1 MSKFILVYYGGGEIT
16 SPEQGAAH
24 MAAWQ
29 AWMQG
34 LGEAVVDPGMPA
46 GASKTVS
53 AEGVVDG
60 GEVSGITV
68 LQADTMAAAVEMA
81 QACPHLDL
89 GGTIEVAQAMDM
101 PM

>member
-1 MSKFILVYYGGGEIT
+1 MSKFILVYYGGAEIT
-16 SPEQGAAH
+16 SQEQGAAH

-34 LGEAVVDPGMPA
+34 LGDAVVDPGMPA

-53 AEGVVDG
+53 AKGVVDG